1 MLTMNT
7 IEITADNIK
16 YFIRNG
22 VFENGLTVGIS
33 KEKVIQIFGDSP
45 LFEPQKKKNK
55 AIMGWGALNIYLY
68 SSIVIC
74 FSINS
79 TSNYLDNLNME
90 AVEKSIILD
99 YLEDNSISLDDDPL
113 IPLLNELNDD
123 DVNFISVNGITLGFW
138 NDKLFYISQGK
149 FG

>member
-1 MLTMNT
+1 MNT

-33 KEKVIQIFGDSP
+33 KEKVIQIFGNPP

-68 SSIVIC
+68 SSVVVC

>member
-1 MLTMNT
+1 MNI

-45 LFEPQKKKNK
+45 LFEPQKKKRN

-68 SSIVIC
+68 SNIVTC

-90 AVEKSIILD
+90 IIFFQKD
-99 YLEDNSISLDDDPL
+99 
-113 IPLLNELNDD
+113 
-123 DVNFISVNGITLGFW
+123 
-138 NDKLFYISQGK
+138 FYIG
-149 FG
+149 

>member
-1 MLTMNT
+1 MDK

-33 KEKVIQIFGDSP
+33 KEEVIKIFGNSP

-68 SSIVIC
+68 SGVVTN

-79 TSNYLDNLNME
+79 TFNYLNNLNMDMIDKGVVLE
-90 AVEKSIILD
+90 
-99 YLEDNSISLDDDPL
+99 YLKENSIYFDDKPYVLDDDD
-113 IPLLNELNDD
+113 IKYILLNND
-123 DVNFISVNGITLGFW
+123 IHLGFW

-149 FG
+149 FGPL

>member
-1 MLTMNT
+1 MNT

>member
-1 MLTMNT
+1 MNT

-22 VFENGLTVGIS
+22 VFENGLTVGIT
-33 KEKVIQIFGDSP
+33 KEKVIQIFGNSP
-45 LFEPQKKKNK
+45 LFEPQKKKKK

-68 SSIVIC
+68 SSVVTN
-74 FSINS
+74 FSINN
-79 TSNYLDNLNME
+79 TFNYLDNLNME
-90 AVEKSIILD
+90 IID
-99 YLEDNSISLDDDPL
+99 KETIIKYLKNNSIYFDDKPYVLDDDSDN
-113 IPLLNELNDD
+113 IKYILLNND
-123 DVNFISVNGITLGFW
+123 IHLGFW

>member
-1 MLTMNT
+1 MNT

-33 KEKVIQIFGDSP
+33 KEKVIQIFGNSP